1 MTAGFW
7 AVFHGPVLW
16 RTELMAIEYF
26 IIACLAMALGGVVL
40 FLAYAYQMPRR
51 RKIDREG
58 LLSAT
63 TGLLIAAQFLAV
75 GITFAEFI
83 S

>member
-7 AVFHGPVLW
+7 AVFHGPLLW

-26 IIACLAMALGGVVL
+26 TITCLAMALGGVVL
-40 FLAYAYQMPRR
+40 LLAYTFLMIRR
-51 RKIDREG
+51 RRVDREG